1 MAKRAPTY
9 LNDIAR
15 AKWRELQPMLP
26 DNEPTTLDALGQ
38 YCVAWSRWLSATD
51 DDGKIRWSRVCRQW
65 LGELRKTRSTRKAEQ
80 NTDDPVVRLLRQG
93 GE

>member
-1 MAKRAPTY
+1 MTDQQPIINDPRTSPTGDY
-9 LNDIAR
+9 D
-15 AKWRELQPMLP
+15 ELRRRLV
-26 DNEPTTLDALGQ
+26 ALGQ